1 MSKLPFSTFKQ
12 GSAEYEVVDKVARAA
27 IGNTARKIFFLG
39 DSYGETYQS
48 GGQTITGWLDKMAS
62 VMGSDVTIDSRS
74 EALSGYG
81 FLASGAGYQWIEK
94 INAISTPDE
103 SVTDVCFIGG
113 HNDAAYAD
121 MAQLGSVISNT
132 IDAAKVKFP
141 KAKIWVGFCSI
152 ALESN
157 EKTIS
162 TMSIYCS
169 GTMNSGAIF
178 MKDLAYCLFNYD
190 YWLNAN
196 HPNNAGTTLMARWIG
211 EILIGGSPY
220 NGSVGL
226 ATRTTDASVTVT
238 TAPDLYFEIQNDNIT
253 IYTKSTN
260 QSMASFLISGGANI
274 RGDAGNM
281 LVLGKYSRLPFGAG
295 PINLGSL
302 PCLAVWTTAGYVDA
316 IANFIFEGGYLK
328 LRILALKDGSY
339 INQAGND
346 SLTRV
351 IFAGIKLNANLIGRG
366 GD

>member
-12 GSAEYEVVDKVARAA
+12 GSKEYEVVDKVARDA

-48 GGQTITGWLDKMAS
+48 SGQTITGWLDKMSS
-62 VMGSDVTIDSRS
+62 VMGSGVTIDSRS
-74 EALSGYG
+74 EAISGYG
-81 FLASGAGYQWIEK
+81 FLASGAGHQWIEK
-94 INAISTPDE
+94 INAISTPDD

-157 EKTIS
+157 EPTLS
-162 TMSIYCS
+162 AMSVYCS
-169 GTMNSGAIF
+169 GTMNANGIF

-196 HPNNAGTTLMARWIG
+196 HPNNAGTTLMARWIA
-211 EILIGGSPY
+211 EILNDGVPY

-226 ATRTTDASVTVT
+226 ATRETDSSVPVT
-238 TAPDLYFEIQNDNIT
+238 TAPDIFFEIQGEDIT
-253 IYTKSTN
+253 LYTKSTN
-260 QSMASFLISGGANI
+260 QSMTAFLMSGGSNV
-274 RGDAGNM
+274 RGDGANM
-281 LVLGKYSRLPFGAG
+281 LVLGKYPRLPFGTG

-302 PCLAVWTTAGYVDA
+302 PCLTSWQTAGYVNG
-316 IANFIFEGGYLK
+316 IANFIYEGGYLK
-328 LRILALKDGSY
+328 LRILALNNGSY
-339 INQAGND
+339 INQSGTD
-346 SLTRV
+346 SLQRV
-351 IFAGIKLNANLIGRG
+351 IFAGIKLTAKLIGHA